1 MIEERPAHE
10 LVTIRGPVVSKTSDI
25 DLNEYRTV
33 SIAAQGIGIWNASF
47 DVTPASLIT
56 AIVTE
61 KGVVVKDNGQDVYD
75 LSRLSQ
81 L

>member
-1 MIEERPAHE
+1 VIEERPAHE
-10 LVTIRGPVVSKTSDI
+10 LVTVRGPIVSKTSDI

-33 SIAAQGIGIWNASF
+33 SIAAQGIGVWNASF

-61 KGVVVKDNGQDVYD
+61 KGVVVKNNGQDVYD
-75 LSRLSQ
+75 LSKLSQ